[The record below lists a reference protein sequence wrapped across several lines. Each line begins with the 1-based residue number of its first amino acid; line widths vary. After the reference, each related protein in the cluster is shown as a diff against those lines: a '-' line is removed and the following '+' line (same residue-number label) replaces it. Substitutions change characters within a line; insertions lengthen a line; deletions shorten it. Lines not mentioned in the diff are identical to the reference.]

1 MGRPGFHRWET
12 THTIQL
18 NHGFMAL
25 AAAATCGKATRIVI
39 LNHVF
44 MALVAATTFGVE
56 IECDHHERACRDMA
70 GRSID
75 VVLPIAKI
83 I

>member
-1 MGRPGFHRWET
+1 
-12 THTIQL
+12 
-18 NHGFMAL
+18 
-25 AAAATCGKATRIVI
+25 
-39 LNHVF
+39 

-56 IECDHHERACRDMA
+56 IECDHHERARRDMA